1 MDVILLWWV
10 SFTSFWR
17 TRLIKWVCGVWEILQ
32 KWEKLSYSCLDPSNH
47 SSMHISTDTKY
58 INPWLKI
65 VGWFLFLIHE
75 ENFNMKVLVLD
86 AHFCSWRFFSSAT
99 RPSAR
104 IVEISPWKKEPHIT
118 PPNELQLKSRAN
130 LFVNLHFFLGCQS
143 FCRISIGSLNF
154 ILNNLHESPG
164 YIRSTKWTAFS
175 ARAEHLWVCAHLLL
189 DPVSRAGEAELVM
202 GGCWALHKVRVF

>member
-130 LFVNLHFFLGCQS
+130 LFVNLHFFLGCVNLS
-143 FCRISIGSLNF
+143 NKYKSIWHRSCRPK
-154 ILNNLHESPG
+154 NLIFYYFAESALAH
-164 YIRSTKWTAFS
+164 STLSWT
-175 ARAEHLWVCAHLLL
+175 
-189 DPVSRAGEAELVM
+189 
-202 GGCWALHKVRVF
+202 

>member
-130 LFVNLHFFLGCQS
+130 LFVNLHFFLGCVNLS
-143 FCRISIGSLNF
+143 NKYKSIWHRSCRPRNFIFLFCRIRTLS
-154 ILNNLHESPG
+154 
-164 YIRSTKWTAFS
+164 WT
-175 ARAEHLWVCAHLLL
+175 
-189 DPVSRAGEAELVM
+189 
-202 GGCWALHKVRVF
+202 